1 MDIATLL
8 RAEIAA
14 RGPLPFSRFMEVA
27 LYDPTA
33 GYYRRDHFGKEGD
46 FYTAEQLQP
55 TFGLLLR
62 RFCEQHGI
70 TTIVQPGAGRAA
82 LRESFAG
89 MEYIPLDVAYGRWPE
104 SFRGMI
110 LAHEFFDAL
119 VVDVAEREG
128 EAWRELLVGCDSDGF
143 MWTPGEG
150 LAIEG
155 IDERIERVERPVGL
169 ATELSNMAARM
180 SSGYLLVLDY
190 GYTQRKQIRFP
201 QGSLMGYRKHQAVE
215 DVLGN
220 PGEQDITAHVPF
232 STLQETAHRL
242 GFRTVHE
249 ESMGSFL
256 LRIGEAD
263 HFAFLELEG
272 DAARRLQLKTLL
284 FDIGQSFRALL
295 LEKPE
300 RP

>member
-110 LAHEFFDAL
+110 LAHEFFDAFGTL
-119 VVDVAEREG
+119 MF
-128 EAWRELLVGCDSDGF
+128 CDIGHYES
-143 MWTPGEG
+143 E
-150 LAIEG
+150 I
-155 IDERIERVERPVGL
+155 
-169 ATELSNMAARM
+169 
-180 SSGYLLVLDY
+180 
-190 GYTQRKQIRFP
+190 
-201 QGSLMGYRKHQAVE
+201 
-215 DVLGN
+215 
-220 PGEQDITAHVPF
+220 
-232 STLQETAHRL
+232 STLELFYEVIQDKFPNFAVHFCETSTNPIHY
-242 GFRTVHE
+242 H
-249 ESMGSFL
+249 
-256 LRIGEAD
+256 
-263 HFAFLELEG
+263 
-272 DAARRLQLKTLL
+272 K
-284 FDIGQSFRALL
+284 
-295 LEKPE
+295 
-300 RP
+300 

>member
-1 MDIATLL
+1 M
-8 RAEIAA
+8 
-14 RGPLPFSRFMEVA
+14 
-27 LYDPTA
+27 
-33 GYYRRDHFGKEGD
+33 
-46 FYTAEQLQP
+46 
-55 TFGLLLR
+55 
-62 RFCEQHGI
+62 
-70 TTIVQPGAGRAA
+70 
-82 LRESFAG
+82 
-89 MEYIPLDVAYGRWPE
+89 
-104 SFRGMI
+104 
-110 LAHEFFDAL
+110 
-119 VVDVAEREG
+119 
-128 EAWRELLVGCDSDGF
+128 
-143 MWTPGEG
+143 
-150 LAIEG
+150 AIEG

-190 GYTQRKQIRFP
+190 GYTQREQIRFP